1 MRLFSRNGLYG
12 VEYFQ
17 SAFVVYNTR
26 AIFAAFTARAS
37 RENDGVHA
45 AEYLRERRDGRM
57 FQAEDERGHGVRDR
71 GDIGD
76 VVLCADDRR
85 YGVLLITEKTR

>member
-1 MRLFSRNGLYG
+1 MRLFIRNGFYG

-17 SAFVVYNTR
+17 GAFVVYNPR
-26 AIFAAFTARAS
+26 AIWAAFAARAG
-37 RENDGVHA
+37 RENDGVRA

-71 GDIGD
+71 GDVGD
-76 VVLCADDRR
+76 VVLRADD
-85 YGVLLITEKTR
+85 